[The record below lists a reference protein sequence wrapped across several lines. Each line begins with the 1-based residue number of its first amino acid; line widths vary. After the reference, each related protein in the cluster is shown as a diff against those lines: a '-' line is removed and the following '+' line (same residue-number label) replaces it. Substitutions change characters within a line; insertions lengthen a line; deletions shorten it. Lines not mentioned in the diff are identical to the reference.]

1 MSAIFTCIVKF
12 KFHDVAAVSHNIIS
26 VVSLVVIRILST
38 RFGTGF
44 PASFEQF
51 IFFENLD
58 LIPLSSKVNEK
69 RKS

>member
-1 MSAIFTCIVKF
+1 MPYLRVLSNIN
-12 KFHDVAAVSHNIIS
+12 VADVSHYVIS
-26 VVSLVVIRILST
+26 VVSLVVIRMLST

-51 IFFENLD
+51 IIFENLD
-58 LIPLSSKVNEK
+58 LIALSTKVNEM